1 MQKNSFKTL
10 LLGVCALALTACNL
24 DFFPNDEVS
33 LPQLSG
39 TYEGLCKLTDG
50 NYATLKTDMEYKGSS
65 STSYI
70 FVRRAME
77 MLAFS
82 GDELIISGRTSSTIW
97 QAYTM
102 EHTSDLRNVQ
112 YVWWNLYFCITG
124 ANTVIEAITD
134 ESDVRNAYL
143 KGENYF
149 LRAFSHLMLC
159 NLYAWPYSHGRDNLG
174 VPLRLTAGMPETITR
189 ATVGECYDQIEA
201 DLKEAIRLMSLG
213 GQRRGNNGYASK
225 EAAQGLLARIYLH
238 EERNQECI
246 DLINEMLGGADISSK
261 LASTA
266 EFPTYYRNTLT
277 HPETLWAI
285 GYTAQ
290 EGSRYGQS
298 LYAGMLYMDPAT
310 GIGWGEAYPSD
321 VLMDLYERYP
331 EDLRY
336 SSYIHPK
343 VLNEEGY
350 KARYT
355 VKGDDYRDAR
365 ANIYVTATKSGDE
378 YSFTTPEGNTVTT
391 YTEIENTYP
400 VRYGD
405 VNGEKM
411 RIRICGTLE
420 QRNSFP
426 IFYVSKFCHQDGI
439 AMLGSPSFVRWGEL
453 VLNRAEAYAKLGQD
467 DKALADVNVIRRRA
481 GIREEGMFTKANM
494 ASRGYA
500 TVLDVVLEERHLELA
515 FEGFR
520 TLDLI
525 RNKRDIDRQ
534 FAGIHSW
541 EVVKYNDPKI
551 LYPIPFDEVSV
562 SGLQQN
568 VGF

>member
-1 MQKNSFKTL
+1 M
-10 LLGVCALALTACNL
+10 ALSACEY
-24 DFFPNDEVS
+24 DYFPNDEISVLQS
-33 LPQLSG
+33 SE

-50 NYATLKTDMEYKGSS
+50 NYSTLKDDLEYKGSS
-65 STSYI
+65 SRSYT
-70 FVRRAME
+70 FVRRALE
-77 MLAFS
+77 MLAYS

-102 EHTSDLRNVQ
+102 EHTPDLQNVQ
-112 YVWWNLYFCITG
+112 YVWWDLYFCITG

-149 LRAFSHLMLC
+149 LRAFCHLMLC
-159 NLYAWPYSHGRDNLG
+159 NMYAWPYTHGRDNLG
-174 VPLRLTAGMPETITR
+174 VPLRLTAGSPETITR

-225 EAAQGLLARIYLH
+225 EAAQGLLTRIYLH

-246 DLINEMLGGADISSK
+246 DLVNEMLGGADISSK

-266 EFPTYYRNTLT
+266 EFPIYYSTTLT

-290 EGSRYGQS
+290 EGARLGNGT
-298 LYAGMLYMDPAT
+298 YASMLYIDPAT
-310 GIGWGEAYPSD
+310 GTGYGEAYPSD
-321 VLMDLYERYP
+321 VMLDLYERYP

-343 VLNEEGY
+343 YYKEDGY

-365 ANIYVTATKSGDE
+365 PNIYVTATKSGDE
-378 YSFTTPEGNTVTT
+378 YSFSTPEGKAITT

-400 VRYGD
+400 VRYAD
-405 VNGEKM
+405 INGEKT
-411 RIRICGTLE
+411 RVRICGNLE

-426 IFYVSKFCHQDGI
+426 VIFVSKFSNQDGNG
-439 AMLGSPSFVRWGEL
+439 MLASISFVRWGEL

-467 DKALADVNVIRRRA
+467 EKALADVNVIRRRA
-481 GIREEGMFTKANM
+481 GIREDGMFTKANM
-494 ASRGYA
+494 TSRGYE
-500 TVLDVVLEERHLELA
+500 TVLDVVLDERHLELA

-551 LYPIPFDEVSV
+551 LYPIPFDEVTV